1 MLLING
7 AAGGL
12 KQVLVDSKVT
22 DEIVRLT
29 NGLNLSPIVISFL
42 VAAIL
47 RISLGSAT
55 ISSVTLESTNTCF
68 KPPAAPLI
76 SNTTAIVLSD
86 WLSNGTILLILK
98 CFVIINS
105 IIAINKLIINAV
117 IGLLIIVKI
126 PFIVS
131 DKLGI
136 PKAIVGIVI
145 KSTGNN
151 INKIAKEVLIV

>member
-1 MLLING
+1 M
-7 AAGGL
+7 
-12 KQVLVDSKVT
+12 
-22 DEIVRLT
+22 
-29 NGLNLSPIVISFL
+29 F
-42 VAAIL
+42 
-47 RISLGSAT
+47 
-55 ISSVTLESTNTCF
+55 CYH
-68 KPPAAPLI
+68 
-76 SNTTAIVLSD
+76 
-86 WLSNGTILLILK
+86 
-98 CFVIINS
+98 NS

-117 IGLLIIVKI
+117 TGLLIIVKI